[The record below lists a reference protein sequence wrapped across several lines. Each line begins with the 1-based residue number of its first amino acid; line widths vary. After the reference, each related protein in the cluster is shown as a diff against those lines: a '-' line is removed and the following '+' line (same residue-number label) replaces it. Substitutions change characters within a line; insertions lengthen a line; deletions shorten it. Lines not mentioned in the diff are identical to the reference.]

1 MSIKLAVPNKGRLN
15 ERSLEILKQAGLEIE
30 DGGERKLYATIKN
43 GDISVMFLRAQ
54 DIVRF
59 VHKGAVD
66 MGITGY
72 DLVLESG
79 LDVHKLLDMQ
89 FGRCRLSVAVPEG
102 RGMDTVADIPDGSI
116 VATSFPNMA
125 HQFFE
130 KNGKKVEVTT
140 ISGAAE
146 VTPHLGV
153 ANLIVDLVSSGSTLK
168 TNHLK
173 EIAIIAE
180 SQAVMITSKEAMR
193 AKKEEMEELAAA
205 VKSVIDAE
213 GKRYLMADVT
223 VASLD
228 EIRRFL
234 PGIAGPT
241 VMNIVGRSD
250 VVAIHV
256 VVDKSKIYESVNKLK
271 RLGATGIL
279 IVPID
284 RMVP

>member
-15 ERSLEILKQAGLEIE
+15 ERSIAILRQAGLEIE
-30 DGGERKLYATIKN
+30 DGGERKLYATVKN
-43 GDISVMFLRAQ
+43 GDFSVMFLRAS

-66 MGITGY
+66 IGITGW

-79 LDVHKLLDMQ
+79 LDVHKLLDMG
-89 FGRCRLSVAVPEG
+89 FGKCRLSVAVPEG
-102 RGMDTVADIPDGSI
+102 QGMDTVEDIPDGSV
-116 VATSFPNMA
+116 VATSFPNMT
-125 HQFFE
+125 QKYFR
-130 KNGKKVEVTT
+130 KQGKKISVAE

-146 VTPHLGV
+146 VTPHIGV

-173 EIAIIAE
+173 EIAVIAE
-180 SQAVMITSKEAMR
+180 SQAVMITSKDTMR
-193 AKKEEMEELAAA
+193 AKKEELEELASA

-213 GKRYLMADVT
+213 GKRYLMADVKVST
-223 VASLD
+223 LD
-228 EIRRFL
+228 EIRKFL

-241 VMNIVGRSD
+241 VMNIVGRTD

-271 RLGATGIL
+271 KLGATGIL